1 MTRTH
6 KSIQVGA
13 TLIEVLISI
22 LILSF
27 GLLGMGNMMATAI
40 QLPKLAALRSTAAN
54 IAFNHIDNMR
64 ANPTAF
70 ASGSYDETL
79 SYDGTLTVPSTSD
92 CTYPLCD
99 ASTLATMDK
108 VNTRI
113 SLRRE
118 LPAGGLRV
126 QRDNSSGTPSTTEG
140 NLWVI
145 WQEPGT
151 ISTFNNVSAADNCP
165 SEVTDTYTNPAPR
178 CLYMR
183 FKL

>member
-1 MTRTH
+1 MIKTQ
-6 KSIQVGA
+6 KQIGA

-40 QLPKLAALRSTAAN
+40 QLPKLSALRITAAN
-54 IAFNHIDNMR
+54 IAANHIDRIR

-70 ASGSYDETL
+70 ANGTYDETL
-79 SYDGTLTVPSTSD
+79 SYDGTFTVPAASD
-92 CTYPLCD
+92 CSYPSCD
-99 ASTLATMDK
+99 ATSLATMDK
-108 VNTRI
+108 ANTRM
-113 SLRRE
+113 SLRQE

-126 QRDNSSGTPSTTEG
+126 QRDGTSGTASTTEG

-151 ISTFNNVSAADNCP
+151 ISAFSNISAADNCP
-165 SEVTDTYTNPAPR
+165 SQVTSTYTNPAPR